1 MGVLVWCYGTGPV
14 PQKEKKLMNIR
25 TVVHAH
31 LTRERLDVLI
41 AVLAP
46 LVLMLESGY
55 ACGWVFANGD
65 LSPTN
70 LNTYLALGRGIF
82 LEGLIFAMFK
92 LVRVFALKGGRG
104 LLLAV
109 LPFMIGVVGMIVSAG
124 CNLGWVN
131 RSGEMTSV
139 VAMVEQFMPPIL
151 VITFKVGLGLLF
163 PLAVGA
169 FALFDVTH
177 LVEEILGSS
186 HLDNRAVKVHRA
198 EMHRTHY
205 LAAQKKAGNKVR
217 KQYDEICETDAQNMA
232 SRVRQGDLSFG
243 ADEIEPARSS
253 VTRLSAPTSVRQ
265 LPPLQNALT
274 GQFGPA
280 PVAPTGNTQNIV
292 VPPPPSQPQGQS
304 WFSRIANFGGQ

>member
-1 MGVLVWCYGTGPV
+1 MGILVWCYGSARPV
-14 PQKEKKLMNIR
+14 PTKEKYLMNIR

-65 LSPTN
+65 LSLTN
-70 LNTYLALGRGIF
+70 PNTYLALGRGIF

-104 LLLAV
+104 LVLSV
-109 LPFMIGVVGMIVSAG
+109 LPFLIGVVGMIVSAG

-131 RSGEMTSV
+131 RSGEMTAV
-139 VAMVEQFMPPIL
+139 VAMVGQFMPPLL
-151 VITFKVGLGLLF
+151 VTVFKVGIGLLF

-169 FALFDVTH
+169 FALFDVSH
-177 LVEEILGSS
+177 LVEEILKSS

-205 LAAQKKAGNKVR
+205 LAAQKKAGTKVR
-217 KQYDEICETDAQNMA
+217 KEYDQICETDAQNMV

-243 ADEIEPARSS
+243 ADEIEAARSS
-253 VTRLSAPTSVRQ
+253 VTRLQAPASVRQ
-265 LPPLQNALT
+265 LPPVQHAFT
-274 GQFGPA
+274 GQVGPA
-280 PVAPTGNTQNIV
+280 PASHSGNTQQIV
-292 VPPPPSQPQGQS
+292 MPP
-304 WFSRIANFGGQ
+304 